1 MSGEWE
7 LGSLGLALF
16 ILCILLGSLFLLAAT
31 GAVFYFLTGA
41 QRRRLDKTLKHCGLE
56 DYYAKTQKSVKEYGY
71 LQRAP
76 YDITGI
82 DVQDG
87 VSDDS
92 DFLQM
97 IRDLR
102 QINRN
107 AREKERAKAD
117 DYWGA
122 R

>member
-1 MSGEWE
+1 MSGALE

-16 ILCILLGSLFLLAAT
+16 VLSILVGAILLLSAVT
-31 GAVFYFLTGA
+31 GIFNFLTSA

-56 DYYAKTQKSVKEYGY
+56 DYYAKTQKNIQEYGY

-76 YDITGI
+76 YDTSGI

-87 VSDDS
+87 VNDDS
-92 DFLQM
+92 EFLQM
-97 IRDLR
+97 MRDLR
-102 QINRN
+102 QIKQTT
-107 AREKERAKAD
+107 REQERVKA
-117 DYWGA
+117 DYWGT

>member
-1 MSGEWE
+1 MSGEIE
-7 LGSLGLALF
+7 LGGLALL
-16 ILCILLGSLFLLAAT
+16 ILSVLLGTILLLALCIALFSFFT
-31 GAVFYFLTGA
+31 HS

-56 DYYAKTQKSVKEYGY
+56 DYYAKTQKSVKDFGY

-76 YDITGI
+76 YDTSGI

-87 VSDDS
+87 VSDDT

-102 QINRN
+102 Q
-107 AREKERAKAD
+107 AKYSLKEQEKLKA